1 MAFYE
6 SVIIT
11 RPELTSS
18 QVEDIIS
25 NIEEILKSQNGEIKK
40 KENWGLKTLAYKIKK
55 NKKGLYYMINMDCTP
70 LVISELERQL
80 RLNEDIIRFMII
92 KIEEISDSPS
102 IMIQN
107 QHEKESRTENS
118 SEKNTW
124 FK

>member
-107 QHEKESRTENS
+107 QHEKESKTENS
-118 SEKNTW
+118 HEK
-124 FK
+124 KS

>member
-18 QVEDIIS
+18 QVEGIIS

-55 NKKGLYYMINMDCTP
+55 NKKGQYYMINMDCTP

-118 SEKNTW
+118 SEKNSW

>member
-55 NKKGLYYMINMDCTP
+55 NKKGQYYMINMDCNQ

-80 RLNEDIIRFMII
+80 KINEDIIRFMII
-92 KIEEISDSPS
+92 KIEEILDSPS

-107 QHEKESRTENS
+107 QHEKESKTENS
-118 SEKNTW
+118 HEK
-124 FK
+124 KS

>member
-107 QHEKESRTENS
+107 QHEKESKTENS
-118 SEKNTW
+118 YGKNS
-124 FK
+124 